1 MEQYLCVDATNAGL
15 VKMMVPPSGDPEV
28 AMRARFLRHNP
39 TDATR
44 LGSAIHAAL
53 LEPDRFDEKY
63 ILTPIRGAGLLD
75 YKIELQQEGYVMC
88 SQKML
93 DIARCARESA
103 HNHPLFSKLLS
114 GIKQEHVEQS
124 FFFEW
129 MMDSASG
136 PVPRRHRQWMDSKWM
151 GKMRPDLCRDDIGMW
166 VDIKSTRK
174 IDPYGWCAESAKY
187 GYDVTKAWYQLG
199 IEKCHRKGWIEAI
212 DTYLFAVVE
221 NDFPCR
227 VEVYEMG
234 GATTSLGVQRME
246 AALLRIADC
255 LNAGDWPS
263 ERTTDV
269 RPFEHPDYVFTAWG
283 EYLQHQEEP
292 V

>member
-1 MEQYLCVDATNAGL
+1 MKGFNDAQARCDLVLGHYLGESISLGRAAELLKIPWPDL
-15 VKMMVPPSGDPEV
+15 
-28 AMRARFLRHNP
+28 RARFLRHAP

-53 LEPDRFDEKY
+53 LESDRFDEKY
-63 ILTPIRGAGLLD
+63 ILTPIRGKGLLD

-93 DIARCARESA
+93 DIARCARENA
-103 HNHPLFSKLLS
+103 HNHPLFAKLLA
-114 GIKQEHVEQS
+114 GIKREHVEQS

-129 MMDSASG
+129 GMMRDEF
-136 PVPRRHRQWMDSKWM
+136 HQWV

-187 GYDVTKAWYQLG
+187 GYDVTKAWYQFG
-199 IEKCHRKGWIEAI
+199 IDICQNQGWIKPI

-234 GATTSLGVQRME
+234 GATTQLGKDRM
-246 AALLRIADC
+246 AAAISRIADC
-255 LNAGDWPS
+255 LIAGDWPS
-263 ERTTDV
+263 ERNTDV

-283 EYLQHQEEP
+283 EYLQHQEEEQ
-292 V
+292 